1 MRNQSLSNTHI
12 RTTFSKSNA
21 MNEEVLKIVL
31 NNKTFGRDEAADIV
45 GGLSRLVD
53 LIGKG
58 KIRAQKRTQK
68 QNGKWFCNA
77 YDVLKYATLKY

>member
-1 MRNQSLSNTHI
+1 MI
-12 RTTFSKSNA
+12 
-21 MNEEVLKIVL
+21 NEDVLKIVL
-31 NNKTFGRDEAADIV
+31 NDKTFGRDQAADIV

-58 KIRAQKRTQK
+58 LIRAEKRTNK

-77 YDVLKYATLKY
+77 YDVIKYAQLKY

>member
-1 MRNQSLSNTHI
+1 ML
-12 RTTFSKSNA
+12 
-21 MNEEVLKIVL
+21 MVNEEVLKIVL
-31 NNKTFGRDEAADIV
+31 NDKTFGRDQAADIV

-58 KIRAQKRTQK
+58 LIRAEKRTNK

-77 YDVLKYATLKY
+77 YDVIKYAQLKY

>member
-1 MRNQSLSNTHI
+1 MV
-12 RTTFSKSNA
+12 
-21 MNEEVLKIVL
+21 NEEVLKIAL
-31 NNKTFGRDEAADIV
+31 NDKTFGRDQAADIV

-58 KIRAQKRTQK
+58 LIRAEKRTNK

-77 YDVLKYATLKY
+77 YDVIKYAQLKY

>member
-1 MRNQSLSNTHI
+1 MV
-12 RTTFSKSNA
+12 
-21 MNEEVLKIVL
+21 NEEVLKIVL
-31 NNKTFGRDEAADIV
+31 NDKPFGRDQAADIV

-58 KIRAQKRTQK
+58 LIRAEKRTNK

-77 YDVLKYATLKY
+77 YDVIKYAQLKY

>member
-1 MRNQSLSNTHI
+1 ML
-12 RTTFSKSNA
+12 
-21 MNEEVLKIVL
+21 NEDVLKIVL

-45 GGLSRLVD
+45 GGLPKLVD

-58 KIRAQKRTQK
+58 KIRAEKRTQK

-77 YDVLKYATLKY
+77 YDVLRHASLKY

>member
-1 MRNQSLSNTHI
+1 
-12 RTTFSKSNA
+12 

-45 GGLSRLVD
+45 GGLSRLVK

-58 KIRAQKRTQK
+58 KIRANKRTNK

-77 YDVLKYATLKY
+77 YDVLKHASLRY